1 MADSDSDYVYK
12 QYILDIFDNIFAK
25 YDTRS
30 NPFHVTGIFLYPL
43 KISEN

>member
-12 QYILDIFDNIFAK
+12 QYILDIFDIFAK